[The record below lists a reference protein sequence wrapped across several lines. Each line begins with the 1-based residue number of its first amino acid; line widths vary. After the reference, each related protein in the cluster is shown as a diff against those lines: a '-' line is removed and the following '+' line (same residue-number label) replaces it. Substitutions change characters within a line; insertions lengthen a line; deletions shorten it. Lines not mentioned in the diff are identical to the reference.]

1 MEVSM
6 NNKTIILERVT
17 WIFSFVVSLLTCLF
31 IVYMFLGLVLL
42 NTILPMIVIPAA
54 VVAKSTEALEKMDGQ
69 LFMVPFYIIIALVY
83 IYGAVVAIKSFVY
96 YKTRR
101 KNGNYARCSL
111 TSLAFMIPVLC
122 FTVNDGVAV
131 YGNLFIYIFVLDYVL
146 VLLSLI
152 NIYAKEDNKINLSK
166 LFNLVSL
173 PIILG
178 GFLYYIMNYRLLDTY
193 EYFSEVATRYS
204 KNWTIP
210 SIYAFIGFV
219 AVSIYMMNL
228 TDLYL
233 GEKASSIFGILFS
246 LFLTPAIKLAYFE
259 GDIIPGVII
268 TSFFIVTVVLNVL
281 SIISYK
287 EKNKCLNESLIIE

>member
-1 MEVSM
+1 M

-31 IVYMFLGLVLL
+31 TFYMFLGLVLL

-54 VVAKSTEALEKMDGQ
+54 VVAKSTEVLEKLDGQ

-111 TSLAFMIPVLC
+111 TSLAFMIPVLGY
-122 FTVNDGVAV
+122 TTSSLVNSGVPA
-131 YGNLFIYIFVLDYVL
+131 YGNVFMYIFILDYVL

-166 LFNLVSL
+166 LFNLISL

-210 SIYAFIGFV
+210 CVYAFIGFV

-246 LFLTPAIKLAYFE
+246 LFLTPAITLAYFE
-259 GDIIPGVII
+259 GDIIPGVIV

-287 EKNKCLNESLIIE
+287 EKNKCLNESLVIE